1 MKITKQ
7 EKELIENYLEYY
19 YQKFEASESQQEPLS
34 FRSQM
39 YLLFDHLTEIGK
51 K

>member
-1 MKITKQ
+1 MKVTKQ
-7 EKELIENYLEYY
+7 QKQLIENYLEYY
-19 YQKFEASESQQEPLS
+19 YQKFAVSESQQEPLS

-39 YLLFDHLTEIGK
+39 YLLFNHLTEIRK